1 MDKYTV
7 MFAGN
12 DLSAITGLDLENHD
26 FNQLPNRDI
35 QIYKLA
41 RRDKSVITSA
51 EYTNKEIPINFY
63 ACGGSRAGTED
74 VITQLKSLT
83 QSQNALLVVSQGG
96 DTVEYT
102 ATMNELRINWIG
114 TSAEITLVFIA
125 SDPVGKNSTAID
137 FIPSTNITSASGSY
151 AAIVLGSATVYP
163 IFDLTITAVTGGTA
177 ASITILNALTSQ
189 GITITRDWTAGEL
202 VEINSEEMTA
212 TVDGDVVD
220 FTGMFPQ
227 FTSGTQQIQY
237 LDTFATRDITLSAT
251 YNPRLL

>member
-1 MDKYTV
+1 MDKYSIL
-7 MFAGN
+7 FAGN
-12 DLSAITGLDLENHD
+12 DLSAISGLEIENHD
-26 FNQLPNRDI
+26 FNQLPERDI
-35 QIYKLA
+35 RINKLA
-41 RRDKSVITSA
+41 RRDKSIITSA
-51 EYTNKEIPINFY
+51 DYVSKEIPVYFY

-83 QSQNALLVVSQGG
+83 QAQNALLVISQGG
-96 DTVEYT
+96 DTVEYI
-102 ATMNELRINWIG
+102 ATMNEMNIEWIG
-114 TSAEITLVFIA
+114 TSAQLVLNFLA
-125 SDPVGKNSTAID
+125 SDPVGKNSVAVD
-137 FIPSTNITSASGSY
+137 FIPTATITSASGSY
-151 AAIVLGSATVYP
+151 ASIVLGSATVYP
-163 IFDLTITAVTGGTA
+163 TFSLTVTAVTGGTG

-202 VEINSEEMTA
+202 VEINSEDMKA

-237 LDTFATRDITLSAT
+237 LDTFTTRNITLSAV